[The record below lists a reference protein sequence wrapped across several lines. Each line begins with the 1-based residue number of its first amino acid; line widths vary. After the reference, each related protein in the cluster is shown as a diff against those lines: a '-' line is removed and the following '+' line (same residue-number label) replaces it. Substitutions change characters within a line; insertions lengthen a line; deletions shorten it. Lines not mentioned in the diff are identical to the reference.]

1 MTPSS
6 PRTLAPIAKPATP
19 RKVTSNTSDVFVNY
33 LFDCSFVHSKFVIY
47 STMHFTQ
54 LLLCSC
60 IYFISVFFY
69 CLCCII
75 FVDSYG

>member
-19 RKVTSNTSDVFVNY
+19 RKVTSNTSDVFIYY

-47 STMHFTQ
+47 STLYFTH
-54 LLLCSC
+54 CYC
-60 IYFISVFFY
+60 AAVFISFQCFFTVY
-69 CLCCII
+69 A
-75 FVDSYG
+75 VSYL